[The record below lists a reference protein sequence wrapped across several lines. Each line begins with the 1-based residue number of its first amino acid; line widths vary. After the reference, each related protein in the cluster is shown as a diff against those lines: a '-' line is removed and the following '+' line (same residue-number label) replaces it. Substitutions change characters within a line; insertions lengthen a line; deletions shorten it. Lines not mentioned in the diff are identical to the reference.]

1 MNPVIAMLIGVVV
14 MMVLVICTRMH
25 AFPSLIISAIL
36 IAVLSGNYLLVGT
49 GNEGG
54 NLLSVAIST
63 VTGGFGGTMTS
74 IGIVIGFGC
83 IMGIFLEKSGAAK
96 RMAITI
102 LKLVGV
108 KRADVVLGL
117 TGFVV
122 SIPVFCDSGFVILS
136 SLAKEFS
143 RLTKK
148 SMVGLGGILG
158 MGLYITHFIS
168 KRQNKPMGLMASMT
182 ILPLNLTHSMVP
194 PTPGPLAVVSTFQ
207 NEGIN
212 IDLGMFIIAG
222 LLFSIPLFIF
232 SVFLFRWFGNKYPQ
246 FIVPYEIDRSKYTE
260 AQLKVLDKID
270 AKIKAGKELENEDFT
285 ELLSTEKLPSA
296 GLSFTI
302 LLLPVFL
309 ILANTL
315 VSQTAFKA
323 TIVGEIITFL
333 GNPVIAL
340 FISLCLGAFLLAK
353 DLDNKTVVGM
363 MNDALRDAGPI
374 VMITA
379 GGGALGAVV
388 KATGAAGMMAN
399 GIVAIGIPG
408 ILVPLLIGTIMRFP
422 QGSGTTAMITGSAI
436 IAPMLATLG
445 INPYLAGLA
454 VCLTSMCPSFLN
466 DSYFHVVTSFS
477 GMDIKTSL
485 KTWTIGSILVPVF
498 GSVIIC
504 ILSLFIH

>member
-1 MNPVIAMLIGVVV
+1 MNPVLAMLIGVII
-14 MMVLVICTRMH
+14 MMVLIICTRMH

-36 IAVLSGNYLLVGT
+36 IAVLSGNYLLAGT
-49 GNEGG
+49 GNDGKP
-54 NLLSVAIST
+54 LLTTAIST
-63 VTGGFGGTMTS
+63 VTSGFGGTMAS

-96 RMAITI
+96 RMALTI
-102 LKLVGV
+102 LRMVGV

-158 MGLYITHFIS
+158 MGLYITHF
-168 KRQNKPMGLMASMT
+168 
-182 ILPLNLTHSMVP
+182 MVP

-207 NEGIN
+207 NEGIV

-222 LLFSIPLFIF
+222 LLLSIPLFIF
-232 SVFLFRWFGNKYPQ
+232 SVFLFRWFGNKYPS
-246 FIVPYEIDRSKYTE
+246 FVVPYEIDRSKYTS
-260 AQLKVLDKID
+260 AQLQVLDAID
-270 AKIKAGKELENEDFT
+270 AKIKSGKELENADF
-285 ELLSTEKLPSA
+285 EKLLTTEKLPGA
-296 GLSFTI
+296 GISFLI
-302 LLLPVFL
+302 LLLPVVL
-309 ILANTL
+309 ILCNTL
-315 VSQTAFKA
+315 VSQIPSLSGAF
-323 TIVGEIITFL
+323 IGQLITFL

-340 FISLCLGAFLLAK
+340 FISLCLGAFVLARE
-353 DLDNKTVVGM
+353 LDNKTVIDM
-363 MNDALRDAGPI
+363 MNAALKDAGPI

-379 GGGALGAVV
+379 AGGALGAVV
-388 KATGAAGMMAN
+388 KATGAAGMMAD

-436 IAPMLATLG
+436 IAPMIATLG

-466 DSYFHVVTSFS
+466 DSYFHVVTNFS

-485 KTWTIGSILVPVF
+485 KTWTISSIAVPVF
-498 GSVIIC
+498 GSLIIC
-504 ILSLFIH
+504 AFSLFIH

>member
-1 MNPVIAMLIGVVV
+1 MNPILAMVIGIVV
-14 MMVLVICTRMH
+14 MLVLVICTRMH
-25 AFPSLIISAIL
+25 AFPSLIISAII
-36 IAVLSGNYLLVGT
+36 IAVLSGDYLLAGT

-54 NLLSVAIST
+54 DVLSVAIST
-63 VTGGFGGTMTS
+63 VTSGFGSTMAS

-83 IMGIFLEKSGAAK
+83 IMGIFLERSGAAK
-96 RMAITI
+96 RMAISI

-158 MGLYITHFIS
+158 MGLYITHF
-168 KRQNKPMGLMASMT
+168 
-182 ILPLNLTHSMVP
+182 MVP
-194 PTPGPLAVVSTFQ
+194 PTPGPLAVVGTFQ
-207 NEGIN
+207 NEGIA
-212 IDLGMFIIAG
+212 IDLGMFIIYG
-222 LLFSIPLFIF
+222 LLFSIPLFI
-232 SVFLFRWFGNKYPQ
+232 VAVPLFRWFGSKHPE

-260 AQLKVLDKID
+260 AQLKVLDRID
-270 AKIKAGKELENEDFT
+270 AKLKAGKELENSDFE
-285 ELLSTEKLPSA
+285 ELLSTEKLPGA
-296 GLSFTI
+296 GISFTI
-302 LLLPVFL
+302 LLLPVVL

-315 VSQTAFKA
+315 VGQTGLASTF
-323 TIVGEIITFL
+323 IGQVITFL

-340 FISLCLGAFLLAK
+340 FISLCLGAFVLARDK
-353 DLDNKTVVGM
+353 DNKTVVAM
-363 MNDALRDAGPI
+363 MNDACKDAGPI
-374 VMITA
+374 ALITA
-379 GGGALGAVV
+379 AGGALGAVV
-388 KATGAAGMMAN
+388 KATGAAGMMADA
-399 GIVAIGIPG
+399 IVAVGIPG

-445 INPYLAGLA
+445 INPYLAGLGL
-454 VCLTSMCPSFLN
+454 CLTSMCPSYLN
-466 DSYFHVVTSFS
+466 DSYFHVVTNFS

-485 KTWTIGSILVPVF
+485 KTWSVSTIIIPVV

-504 ILSLFIH
+504 ILSIFIH

>member
-14 MMVLVICTRMH
+14 MMGLIIFTRMH

-36 IAVLSGNYLLVGT
+36 IGVLSGNALLVGT

-54 NLLSVAIST
+54 SLLGVAVST
-63 VTGGFGGTMTS
+63 VTSGFGGTMAS

-96 RMAITI
+96 RMALTI

-158 MGLYITHFIS
+158 MGLYITHF
-168 KRQNKPMGLMASMT
+168 L
-182 ILPLNLTHSMVP
+182 VP

-207 NEGIN
+207 NEGIAM
-212 IDLGMFIIAG
+212 DLGMFIIYG
-222 LLFSIPLFIF
+222 LLLSIPVFVFSIY
-232 SVFLFRWFGNKYPQ
+232 LFRWFGNKYPD
-246 FIVPYEIDRSKYTE
+246 FVVPYEIDRSKYTD
-260 AQLKVLDKID
+260 AQLVVLDKID
-270 AKIKAGKELENEDFT
+270 AKLKSGKDLENKDFE
-285 ELLSTEKLPSA
+285 ELLSTEKLPGA
-296 GLSFTI
+296 GISFTI
-302 LLLPVFL
+302 LLLPVVL
-309 ILANTL
+309 ILANTV
-315 VSQTAFKA
+315 VSQTALKGQLIGQ
-323 TIVGEIITFL
+323 IVTFL

-340 FISLCLGAFLLAK
+340 FIALCLGAFVLAGK
-353 DLDNKTVVGM
+353 LDKKTVNGM
-363 MNDALRDAGPI
+363 MNDALKDAGPI

-379 GGGALGAVV
+379 AGGALGAVV
-388 KATGAAGMMAN
+388 KATGAAQIMAD
-399 GIVAIGIPG
+399 GIVAVGIPG

-436 IAPMLATLG
+436 IAPMLLTLG
-445 INPYLAGLA
+445 VNPYLAGLA
-454 VCLTSMCPSFLN
+454 ICMTSMCPSFLN
-466 DSYFHVVTSFS
+466 DSYFHVVTNFS

-485 KTWTIGSILVPVF
+485 KTWTIGSIAVPVV
-498 GSVIIC
+498 GSIIIC
-504 ILSLFIH
+504 IASIFIH

>member
-14 MMVLVICTRMH
+14 MMGLIIFTRMH

-36 IAVLSGNYLLVGT
+36 IGVLSGNALLVGT

-54 NLLSVAIST
+54 SLLGVAVST
-63 VTGGFGGTMTS
+63 VTSGFGGTMAS

-96 RMAITI
+96 RMALTI

-158 MGLYITHFIS
+158 MGLYITHF
-168 KRQNKPMGLMASMT
+168 L
-182 ILPLNLTHSMVP
+182 VP

-207 NEGIN
+207 NEGIAM
-212 IDLGMFIIAG
+212 DLGMFIIYG
-222 LLFSIPLFIF
+222 LLLSIPVFVFSIY
-232 SVFLFRWFGNKYPQ
+232 LFRWFGNKYPD
-246 FIVPYEIDRSKYTE
+246 FVVPYEIDRSKYTD
-260 AQLKVLDKID
+260 AQLAVLDKID
-270 AKIKAGKELENEDFT
+270 AKIKSGKDLENKDFED
-285 ELLSTEKLPSA
+285 LLSTEKLPGA
-296 GLSFTI
+296 GISFTI
-302 LLLPVFL
+302 LLLPVVL
-309 ILANTL
+309 ILANTV
-315 VSQTAFKA
+315 VSQTALKGQLIGQ
-323 TIVGEIITFL
+323 IVTFL

-340 FISLCLGAFLLAK
+340 FIALCLGAFVLAGK
-353 DLDNKTVVGM
+353 LDKKTVNGM
-363 MNDALRDAGPI
+363 MNDALKDAGPI

-379 GGGALGAVV
+379 AGGALGAVV
-388 KATGAAGMMAN
+388 KATGAAQIMAD
-399 GIVAIGIPG
+399 GIVAVGIPG
-408 ILVPLLIGTIMRFP
+408 ILVPLLIGTIRRFP

-436 IAPMLATLG
+436 IAPMLLTLG
-445 INPYLAGLA
+445 VNPYLAGLA
-454 VCLTSMCPSFLN
+454 ICMTSMCPSFLN
-466 DSYFHVVTSFS
+466 DSYFHVVTNFS

-485 KTWTIGSILVPVF
+485 KTWTIGSIAVPVV
-498 GSVIIC
+498 GSIIIC
-504 ILSLFIH
+504 IASIFIH

>member
-143 RLTKK
+143 RLT
-148 SMVGLGGILG
+148 
-158 MGLYITHFIS
+158 HF
-168 KRQNKPMGLMASMT
+168 
-182 ILPLNLTHSMVP
+182 MVP

-222 LLFSIPLFIF
+222 LLISIPLFIF

-246 FIVPYEIDRSKYTE
+246 FVVPYEIDRSKYTE

-436 IAPMLATLG
+436 IAPMLVTLG

>member
-158 MGLYITHFIS
+158 MGLYITHF
-168 KRQNKPMGLMASMT
+168 
-182 ILPLNLTHSMVP
+182 MVP

-246 FIVPYEIDRSKYTE
+246 FVVPDEIDRSKYTE

-340 FISLCLGAFLLAK
+340 FISLCLGAFLLASGTK
-353 DLDNKTVVGM
+353 GKRF
-363 MNDALRDAGPI
+363 ALPNAEI
-374 VMITA
+374 MIHQPLIGGQ
-379 GGGALGAVV
+379 GGGL
-388 KATGAAGMMAN
+388 
-399 GIVAIGIPG
+399 
-408 ILVPLLIGTIMRFP
+408 
-422 QGSGTTAMITGSAI
+422 SGQTT
-436 IAPMLATLG
+436 
-445 INPYLAGLA
+445 
-454 VCLTSMCPSFLN
+454 
-466 DSYFHVVTSFS
+466 
-477 GMDIKTSL
+477 DIKIHAEHMVYIRDKMNRMLSEYTGQPL
-485 KTWTIGSILVPVF
+485 EKIQQDTERDNYLTAQQAKEYGLIDE
-498 GSVIIC
+498 VIA
-504 ILSLFIH
+504 HR